1 MCELHLEFGTVLYEI
16 DDLAGAAPHIRHA
29 AELLELANDHGRF
42 DGYKMLAYLNQAEGN
57 YESACDLLDKAW
69 ASPKRHSTHRSNMTE
84 EPGLERLRILLSRSH
99 PEMAH
104 PSRNAARRIEALG
117 LRPDDEIDFSSPAHY
132 PYEFDYSDLAR
143 ILVAQGHAR
152 EALPLLKRLLEAAHS
167 MGRHGDAIRYLVLT
181 SLAHHSLEDTP
192 TALDFLS
199 QALTQAWPQGH
210 IRLFVDEG
218 QPMAELLLFAVS
230 QNIAPEYASKL
241 LAAFPKDIHGTVQSR
256 EDLTVNKQSFVEPLS
271 EREIEV
277 LHLMAEGYKY
287 QQIAER
293 LVISINTV
301 RHHNRNI
308 FGKLNVNSRMEA
320 IDRAREMHLL

>member
-1 MCELHLEFGTVLYEI
+1 
-16 DDLAGAAPHIRHA
+16 
-29 AELLELANDHGRF
+29 
-42 DGYKMLAYLNQAEGN
+42 MLAYLNQADGN

-69 ASPKRHSTHRSNMTE
+69 ASPKRRIAHRSNMTE
-84 EPGLERLRILLSRSH
+84 EPSLERLRILLSRSH

-104 PSRNAARRIEALG
+104 PGRDAARRIEPTS
-117 LRPDDEIDFSSPAHY
+117 LRPDHEIDFSNPAHY
-132 PYEFDYSDLAR
+132 PFEYDYSDLAR
-143 ILVAQGHAR
+143 LLVAQGQAR

-167 MGRHGDAIRYLVLT
+167 MGRHGDEIRYLVLIA
-181 SLAHHSLEDTP
+181 LAHHTLEDTP
-192 TALDFLS
+192 TALDFLN
-199 QALTQAWPQGH
+199 QALTRAEPMGYV
-210 IRLFVDEG
+210 RLIVDEG
-218 QPMAELLLFAVS
+218 QPMAELLLCAIS

-241 LAAFPKDIHGTVQSR
+241 LTAFPKDIHATVQYR
-256 EDLTVNKQSFVEPLS
+256 EDLTVNKQSLVEPLS

-287 QQIAER
+287 QEIAKR

-320 IDRAREMHLL
+320 IDRARELHLL

>member
-1 MCELHLEFGTVLYEI
+1 
-16 DDLAGAAPHIRHA
+16 
-29 AELLELANDHGRF
+29 
-42 DGYKMLAYLNQAEGN
+42 
-57 YESACDLLDKAW
+57 
-69 ASPKRHSTHRSNMTE
+69 MTE
-84 EPGLERLRILLSRSH
+84 EPSLEQLRILLSRSH
-99 PEMAH
+99 PEMVH
-104 PSRNAARRIEALG
+104 LSRDIARRIETLR
-117 LRPDDEIDFSSPAHY
+117 LRPDDEIDFSSPKDY
-132 PYEFDYSDLAR
+132 PHEFDYSDLAR
-143 ILVAQGHAR
+143 LLVAQGQPR
-152 EALPLLKRLLEAAHS
+152 EALPLLQRLLEAARS
-167 MGRHGDAIRYLVLT
+167 MGRHGDEIRYLVLT
-181 SLAHHSLEDTP
+181 ALAHHALENTP

-199 QALTQAWPQGH
+199 QALTRAEHRGY

-218 QPMAELLLFAVS
+218 QPMAELLLTAVA
-230 QNIAPEYASKL
+230 QNIAPDYVSKL
-241 LAAFPKDIHGTVQSR
+241 LAGFPNDRHSPAQHDNDLAVNRQS
-256 EDLTVNKQSFVEPLS
+256 LVEPLS